1 MARLDD
7 TRPRG
12 RFPPE
17 GSRGKLSLVARRSR
31 LSLTLLVS
39 VLLHAA
45 LLIALSRETPSV
57 RPARTGT
64 VSTVELDILY
74 PPAEAP
80 PPPASEPARQ
90 PPARASAPASPPVER
105 TPRVTAADP
114 KKAEPSE
121 LAGPGTGESPAAAAA
136 PGTKPLPEDAP
147 LAEAPAGTGD
157 PLDRLDLRGLT
168 GTGRTVRNGD
178 GSEPDSREVAARQA
192 EEARQKV
199 DGWARD
205 SLAEARAASGAPH
218 PYFAQMQDAF
228 SKTLVNP
235 PKPDLRVLSARMK
248 REQVDAIQRFGE
260 TGSPY
265 APSGPRDHRLEQ
277 RDRFRAAVEAGRAA
291 NMFMVDVTEPILA
304 LAAVLE
310 VRQERD
316 GTLVDISVVE
326 GSGDP
331 TFDSWAMSQLR
342 DAIARMDAPE
352 DASAGV
358 GLRDDGIRSRWR
370 LKEYLGNPSVQIHL
384 IGVY

>member
-1 MARLDD
+1 
-7 TRPRG
+7 
-12 RFPPE
+12 
-17 GSRGKLSLVARRSR
+17 
-31 LSLTLLVS
+31 
-39 VLLHAA
+39 
-45 LLIALSRETPSV
+45 V
-57 RPARTGT
+57 RN
-64 VSTVELDILY
+64 
-74 PPAEAP
+74 
-80 PPPASEPARQ
+80 EPG
-90 PPARASAPASPPVER
+90 SAP
-105 TPRVTAADP
+105 DP
-114 KKAEPSE
+114 
-121 LAGPGTGESPAAAAA
+121 
-136 PGTKPLPEDAP
+136 
-147 LAEAPAGTGD
+147 
-157 PLDRLDLRGLT
+157 
-168 GTGRTVRNGD
+168 
-178 GSEPDSREVAARQA
+178 REVAARQA

-205 SLAEARAASGAPH
+205 SLAEARAVSGAPH

-248 REQVDAIQRFGE
+248 REQVAAIQRFGK
-260 TGSPY
+260 TGSPS

-291 NMFMVDVTEPILA
+291 NMYMVDVTEPILA

-342 DAIARMDAPE
+342 DAIARMDAP
-352 DASAGV
+352 DDSSAGV
-358 GLRDDGIRSRWR
+358 GIRDDGIRSRWR